1 MKVKKFN
8 HHDEFIFNNDLI
20 LSSVIP
26 PEDHINGLSQEELS
40 ANWWQYVYSI
50 PSEDNPFF
58 YDIKS
63 DPQGDKAQINQ
74 EPPVF
79 YFVGTFDES
88 GEVTRQ
94 VEIAPNEGY
103 QYLFMPLVNN
113 QWDEVQL
120 EGLTN
125 QQIQGV
131 AQAIADTALVEG
143 GSLFASI
150 DGVPIKDLEDY
161 RQASGRFTY
170 DLPDNNILGFP
181 SQTVENAFAD
191 GFYLGIDLTALS
203 PENHTINFG
212 GVFNFEELDIPDNL
226 GLEDLEELFQT
237 IGKLSQNI
245 TYNISFDLNEING
258 TNRRDFLIGTDGWDE
273 IKGFN
278 GNDRIVGLEGN
289 DALYGGR
296 GSDTLIGVNPYAC
309 NPGYGEID
317 ILDGGNG
324 RDTFVLGD
332 FRQAYY
338 KGKGLQDYALIKD
351 FSTQDTIQLHGNRCL
366 YELSETYSLGGKS
379 GTSIFLK
386 DTYELI
392 GFVEGVTGLS
402 LASNDFS
409 FVCY

>member
-1 MKVKKFN
+1 MNMKTIKHQDN
-8 HHDEFIFNNDLI
+8 FIPKNDLI
-20 LSSVIP
+20 LASVIP
-26 PEDHINGLSQEELS
+26 PDEPINGLSQEELS

-50 PSEDNPFF
+50 PSANNPFF

-79 YFVGTFDES
+79 YFVGTFNEP
-88 GEVTRQ
+88 GEPTRQ

-120 EGLTN
+120 EGFTN

-150 DGVPIKDLEDY
+150 DGVAIKDLEDY

-170 DLPDNNILGFP
+170 NLPDNNILGFR

-191 GFYLGIDLTALS
+191 GFYLGIDLAALS
-203 PENHTINFG
+203 PEEHTINFG
-212 GVFNFEELDIPDNL
+212 GVFNLEKINIPDNL
-226 GLEDLEELFQT
+226 ELEDFEEFVRTFGQ
-237 IGKLSQNI
+237 LSQNI
-245 TYNISFDLNEING
+245 TYKISFDLNEING
-258 TNRRDFLIGTDGWDE
+258 TNRRDYLTGTHGWDE

-278 GNDRIVGLEGN
+278 GKDYIVGLEGN
-289 DALYGGR
+289 DALYGGN
-296 GSDTLIGVNPYAC
+296 GSDTLIGVNPYTC

-338 KGKGLQDYALIKD
+338 KGKGLQDYAIIKD

-386 DTYELI
+386 DTHELI
-392 GFVEGVTGLS
+392 GFVEGVTGLN
-402 LASNDFS
+402 LANNDFS